1 MKNAIEGD
9 FQRVGGKRRE
19 NRKRRNMAGLAGDT
33 SSVGSWWWEF
43 THPLQVQEEN
53 IAITGTNDPYATG
66 IYGDTG
72 IAQFR
77 QRLDDAIAKLDDA
90 SAKLDLAAQN
100 LLSIQTDVE
109 DNGTPE
115 EQNQWQVGYARVQAA
130 QNERNRARAMMQ
142 QASDWWS
149 NSSGVVVN
157 GLKNE
162 LRGLAALPVIPWALV
177 AAIVAA
183 TAFIYA
189 AAQAGAVAF
198 NAVQSSMWNR
208 ENMRRQG
215 AGQAPLQGEPQ
226 LLDTEAFGSGA
237 GSIFLGLGNVAQWA
251 VIGFGLYL
259 LMGYMDKKELR

>member
-1 MKNAIEGD
+1 MRNVIEGD
-9 FQRVGGKRRE
+9 FERVGGKRR
-19 NRKRRNMAGLAGDT
+19 KRRAAMAGLNGDT
-33 SSVGSWWWEF
+33 YSVGSWWWEF
-43 THPLQVQEEN
+43 THPLEVQQEN

-100 LLSIQTDVE
+100 LLSIQTEVE

-130 QNERNRARAMMQ
+130 QNERNRARAMMR
-142 QASDWWS
+142 QASEWWS

-189 AAQAGAVAF
+189 AAQAGATAF
-198 NAVQSSMWNR
+198 NAVQTSMWNR
-208 ENMRRQG
+208 ENMRRQ
-215 AGQAPLQGEPQ
+215 AEGQTPLQGEPQ
-226 LLDTEAFGSGA
+226 LLDTDSFGSGV
-237 GSIFLGLGNVAQWA
+237 GSIFSGLGKIGQWA